1 MRRLLQLRQVTD
13 SLHGVD
19 DLSTAELQT
28 SISESWWNK
37 ADESEV
43 WQDWVYYSLAAAYAL
58 VAIAALVQLI
68 RIQLR
73 VPEYGW
79 TTQKVFH
86 FLNFLV
92 SGVRAITFLFR
103 HELQSLPEVFRSI
116 LLDLPGIL
124 FFSTY
129 ALLVL
134 FWAEI
139 YNQARNLPTDKF
151 RPVFL
156 TLNAAVYVIQILIWL
171 IEIWKPSNT
180 LETGSKLFFAG
191 VFFVTAIAFLLHGGR
206 LYFMLRRF
214 PIESRGRQKKL
225 REVGLVTSI
234 CFICFTIRSFMI
246 AFSTIDKK
254 ADLDI
259 LDHPLLNVIY
269 YVVVEIIPSALIL
282 FILRKLPP
290 RRISPVYTTIN

>member
-191 VFFVTAIAFLLHGGR
+191 THSQTWPVDYLGFLL
-206 LYFMLRRF
+206 
-214 PIESRGRQKKL
+214 
-225 REVGLVTSI
+225 
-234 CFICFTIRSFMI
+234 
-246 AFSTIDKK
+246 
-254 ADLDI
+254 
-259 LDHPLLNVIY
+259 
-269 YVVVEIIPSALIL
+269 
-282 FILRKLPP
+282 
-290 RRISPVYTTIN
+290 